1 MPRLAS
7 TTIFIQ
13 RKIQPRAR
21 FALAERAD
29 QRDDAAVGGRENW
42 RGSGFHADV
51 VTVRVL
57 AGLVARRNAEQ
68 ARLPPP
74 ALPDYWIEQA
84 ADAGA
89 GPDWD
94 VVERQGTGRILE
106 ELKSGKISADERRA
120 IWIRV
125 RRTSATIAAADVT
138 VRLTV
143 DRDRVEL
150 RAAWEGLASLA
161 APKTAPSRPPKK
173 VKTAQ
178 DLQSEALT
186 FLTHPDPRFDRSAKK
201 KSKATKQIDLG
212 PALSFADAA
221 ALLGRFAFDDGR
233 SRDDIQAQMKASL
246 RELRSRATAEV
257 LQKWLLGHF
266 FEAAQTSG
274 AISARSLSA
283 GLPLVD
289 AILHLEPDIDRLIDR
304 VLEGAPAPV
313 RPGKLQHRPWRDAQP
328 HVATAIDAFGATTS
342 GGLLA
347 LTGEAG
353 LGKSVVLAGVFD
365 DLKAHGDQVAWLS
378 LGYDAGTPPSPQQL
392 ERLVDVLARRTA
404 WSGVPTWLL
413 VDGID
418 GVPDAIHSL
427 RPREKLRVVV
437 AARSET
443 YEPRRQFSAQE
454 VALQRWDSPY
464 VTNEISNKVP
474 PDLIALLGNPFLLD
488 LALKIDPGHLRRP
501 TRFAILSRFLADV
514 VFSRG
519 AVGIETRACFDV
531 MARGLVRGDAW
542 TTPPAS
548 GVERLVN
555 CGVAAAPGGGRV
567 RFAHPLF
574 GEIGVA
580 TWAAQQDAQQCS
592 ARLLRVRDSFVRG
605 SALRM
610 LLEGCVDVGDSA
622 CLLDLPEVGSL
633 LSAGLKGEFDV
644 VGGLA
649 ALDVVVPE
657 ILKHPQAATFCARL
671 FEAAKL
677 ADNRNWLEAVAM
689 LEVDRAPEWATV
701 ANRDDA
707 LPQISEHVLACGE
720 TLAVDIRKAVAI
732 RLRAWSA
739 NQPSHWTS
747 YLVDIIAA
755 ELPDNDSLAWMDA
768 VMAPDRPWVAGWL
781 RQGLRRICARGAALD
796 VARVKVLADRLV
808 DPAVENDGFQN
819 AYNLLL
825 GERTEPGLIATQP
838 EIAIELIFS
847 WQDHDTRRD
856 REQRQRRRAEYESD
870 DEAAQADTLDNPSTP
885 LGPEVAD
892 VG

>member
-1 MPRLAS
+1 VAG
-7 TTIFIQ
+7 
-13 RKIQPRAR
+13 
-21 FALAERAD
+21 
-29 QRDDAAVGGRENW
+29 RDNW

-51 VTVRVL
+51 VTERVL
-57 AGLVARRNAEQ
+57 AGLVQRRNAEQ
-68 ARLPPP
+68 LRLPPP
-74 ALPDYWIEQA
+74 TLPDYWIEQA
-84 ADAGA
+84 ANDGGS

-94 VVERQGTGRILE
+94 VVERHGAGRILE
-106 ELKSGKISADERRA
+106 ELKSGKIGAEERRA

-125 RRTSATIAAADVT
+125 RRTSATVAAADIT

-150 RAAWEGLASLA
+150 RTAWAGLASL
-161 APKTAPSRPPKK
+161 TAPRKAAAHPPKK
-173 VKTAQ
+173 VNTAH

-186 FLTHPDPRFDRSAKK
+186 FLTHANPRFDRSSKK
-201 KSKATKQIDLG
+201 KDKKKHVDLG
-212 PALSFADAA
+212 TALSFADAA
-221 ALLGRFAFDDGR
+221 ALVGRFVFDDGR
-233 SRDDIQAQMKASL
+233 SRDDIQAQLKASL
-246 RELRSRATAEV
+246 RALRSRATAEV

-266 FEAAQTSG
+266 FEVAQASG
-274 AISARSLSA
+274 GISARELSA

-289 AILHLEPDIDRLIDR
+289 MILHLEPDIDRLIDR
-304 VLEGAPAPV
+304 VLEGSPAAV
-313 RPGKLQHRPWRDAQP
+313 RPGKLQHRAWRDAQP
-328 HVATAIDAFGATTS
+328 QVATAIDAFAATAT
-342 GGLLA
+342 GGLLV

-365 DLKAHGDQVAWLS
+365 DLKARGDQVAWLS

-418 GVPDAIHSL
+418 GVPDSLHSL
-427 RPREKLRVVV
+427 RPREMLRVVV
-437 AARSET
+437 AARNET
-443 YEPRRQFSAQE
+443 YEPRRQFSAHE
-454 VALQRWDSPY
+454 VALRRWESAY
-464 VTNEISNKVP
+464 VTNEISDKVP
-474 PDLIALLGNPFLLD
+474 ADLIALLGNPFLLD
-488 LALKIDPGHLRRP
+488 LALKIDPGQLRRP

-519 AVGIETRACFDV
+519 AVGVETRACFDV
-531 MARGLVRGDAW
+531 MAHGLVRGDAW

-555 CGVAAAPGGGRV
+555 RGVAAAPGGGRV

-580 TWAAQQDAQQCS
+580 MWAAQRDAQQCS
-592 ARLLRVRDSFVRG
+592 ARLLRVRDSFARG

-622 CLLDLPEVGSL
+622 RLLDLPEVGSL
-633 LSAGLKGEFDV
+633 LSAGLQCDLDI

-657 ILKHPQAATFCARL
+657 ILRHPQAATFSARL

-689 LEVDRAPEWATV
+689 LEVDRAPDWATV
-701 ANRDDA
+701 INDA
-707 LPQISEHVLACGE
+707 LPQISEHVVACGQ

-739 NQPSHWTS
+739 KQPSHWTS
-747 YLVDIIAA
+747 YLVDVIAA
-755 ELPDNDSLAWMDA
+755 ELPDNDTLAWMDT
-768 VMAPDRPWVAGWL
+768 VMSPERPWAAGWL
-781 RQGLRRICARGAALD
+781 RQGLRRICARGVGLD
-796 VARVKVLADRLV
+796 VARVKLLADRLV
-808 DPAVENDGFQN
+808 DPAVEQDGFQN
-819 AYNLLL
+819 AHDLLL
-825 GERTEPGLIATQP
+825 GETTEPGLIATQP
-838 EIAIELIFS
+838 EIAIDLIFS
-847 WQDHDTRRD
+847 WQDHETRRD
-856 REQRQRRRAEYESD
+856 REQRQGRRAEYDD
-870 DEAAQADTLDNPSTP
+870 DEPAHADTLDTPSAP
-885 LGPEVAD
+885 SGLEVAD
-892 VG
+892 VV